1 MPDKRTLYSY
11 WRSSAAYRVR
21 IALNLKGLDYAIT
34 PVHLLRDGGEQH
46 ADEYRAMNP
55 QQLVPTLV
63 DGGNVVRESMA
74 IIEYLEEAYPDT
86 PRLLPE
92 DPAGRARVRSLALI
106 AAADTHPLNNLRV
119 LQYLENELGLDGAAR
134 VAWIRRWQT
143 DCFDAYEAR
152 LARERGTGVFCHG
165 DRPGLADICLVAQV
179 INAQRISFD
188 FSPYPTVTRIF
199 EEAQAFDAFAR
210 AMPDRQPDAE

>member
-1 MPDKRTLYSY
+1 MALLLHDYF
-11 WRSSAAYRVR
+11 RSSASHRVR
-21 IALNLKGLDYAIT
+21 IALNLKGLSYKQQSH
-34 PVHLLRDGGEQH
+34 HLRKGEQ
-46 ADEYRAMNP
+46 RAPGYLRVNP
-55 QQLVPTLV
+55 QGFVPALT
-63 DGGNVVRESMA
+63 DGDVTVTQSFA